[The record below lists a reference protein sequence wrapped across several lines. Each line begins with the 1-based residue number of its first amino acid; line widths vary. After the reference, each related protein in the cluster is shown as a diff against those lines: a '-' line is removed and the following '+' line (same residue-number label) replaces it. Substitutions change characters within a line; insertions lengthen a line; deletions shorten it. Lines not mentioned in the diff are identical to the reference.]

1 MKKDDRCPATNRD
14 GERCGH
20 PAGWGTDHVGEG
32 CCKHHGGAGGDVGDS
47 GGAPTDEENG
57 SYEHGGFSEA
67 LPEDAEDVTA
77 NIAAF
82 RDAVDTD
89 SLDPVWVHLA
99 GEAFARYRRSEDSR
113 HLAEC
118 RRCLENA
125 GDGDETVELGD
136 IEVVADFA

>member
-1 MKKDDRCPATNRD
+1 MNDDDRCPGTNRD
-14 GERCGH
+14 GDRCGH
-20 PAGWGTDHVGEG
+20 PKGWGTDHVGEG
-32 CCKHHGGAGGDVGDS
+32 YCKHHGGAATDQ
-47 GGAPTDEENG
+47 GAPPGEDNG

-77 NIAAF
+77 NIEAF
-82 RDAVDTD
+82 RDAVDTE

-125 GDGDETVELGD
+125 GDGDEVDSLSD
-136 IEVVADFA
+136 LKVVADFSDS

>member
-1 MKKDDRCPATNRD
+1 MNDDDRCPGTNRD
-14 GERCGH
+14 GDRCGH
-20 PAGWGTDHVGEG
+20 PKGWGTDHVGEG
-32 CCKHHGGAGGDVGDS
+32 YCKHHGGASD
-47 GGAPTDEENG
+47 GAPTGEAHG

-77 NIAAF
+77 NIEAF
-82 RDAVDTD
+82 RDAVDTE

-125 GDGDETVELGD
+125 GDGDEVDSLSD
-136 IEVVADFA
+136 LKVVADFSDS

>member
-1 MKKDDRCPATNRD
+1 MNDDDRCPGTNRD

-20 PAGWGTDHVGEG
+20 PKGWGTDHVGEG
-32 CCKHHGGAGGDVGDS
+32 YCKHHGGASD
-47 GGAPTDEENG
+47 GAPPGEENG
-57 SYEHGGFSEA
+57 NYDHGGFSEA
-67 LPEDAEDVTA
+67 LPEDGDDVAA

>member
-1 MKKDDRCPATNRD
+1 MNDDDRCPGTNRD

-20 PAGWGTDHVGEG
+20 PKGWGTDHVGEG
-32 CCKHHGGAGGDVGDS
+32 CCKHHGGAS
-47 GGAPTDEENG
+47 EGAPPGEENG
-57 SYEHGGFSEA
+57 SYDHGGFAAA
-67 LPEDAEDVTA
+67 LPEDDADVAA
-77 NIAAF
+77 NIQAF

-125 GDGDETVELGD
+125 GGDGDIDSLND
-136 IEVVADFA
+136 LKVVADFSDP